1 MTFLDGLG
9 SLPQLLSYTRDGL
22 QQLRDEALSKLMEIV
37 PLADRDSLLSF
48 VPAYDVSAFV
58 QFGSFAIEKVPR
70 ECTNHTFNM
79 QAPTTRDNA
88 MRVVRACQVSKPI
101 LLEGSPGVG
110 KTSLVTA
117 IANISGH
124 ELYRINLSDQTDLI
138 DLFGSDL
145 PVEGGG
151 PGEFTWKD
159 AEFLKA
165 LQEGH
170 WVLLDEMN
178 LAPQAVLE
186 GLNAV
191 LDHRGTVFI
200 PELGRSFTRH
210 PSFKI
215 FAAQNPLSQGGGR
228 KGLPK
233 SFVNR
238 FTKVYVEELSPNDL
252 LMVCQYIFPEIDETV
267 VKAMISYN
275 MYLHEAVAVRRSFA
289 REGNPWEFNLR
300 DVIRW
305 GSLLQTT
312 HQMLHPVEHL
322 RTIYLHRFRAV
333 QDRDQARLLFDRVFS
348 MSTESSDLAPN
359 LTISSSHIQIGHFLK
374 ERNNLVQSWP
384 AGRILKMQLPVLESL
399 GHCVSQ
405 GWLAILTGQ
414 RESGKTCA
422 VRVLAHFTGNILQE
436 ISVNSATDTMD
447 ILGSFEQ
454 ADLHGHALAL
464 VDDVLTLLDDEFRS
478 GSCLHV
484 SQDRAYHLRRA
495 RVTSTSVRTLLQ
507 MALETLAD
515 SRHSHPLASTLSGE
529 IEAQLSTSNAVGRFE
544 WVNGPLVR
552 AMKLGHWV
560 LMDGANLCNPSVLD
574 RLNSLCEQD
583 GLLTLSERGYVDGK
597 VPVIKPHPQFRL
609 FMTVDPQYGEL
620 SRAMRNRGIEISLLA
635 TPVADDCSIL
645 SDFRRLPAALS
656 GSKVAVAFDAVR
668 RGLTQEAVPTSI
680 EVTSSGRALDQES
693 ALSSLMDRAAML
705 ITSSSLGGIT
715 DAHLFFL
722 ARALEPASVA
732 YLTRF
737 LIGSAEPR
745 WSRLRIFLDSFPS
758 QSLNA
763 ILGHVRE
770 RYSLRLSLPSDLVF
784 IQVSWPIYSSETR
797 MLMSCTSKYMN
808 IALGLLPKCSTM
820 CRSKHQI

>member
-48 VPAYDVSAFV
+48 VPPYDASEFV
-58 QFGSFAIEKVPR
+58 QFGSFAIEKGPR
-70 ECTNHTFNM
+70 ECKNHTFNM
-79 QAPTTRDNA
+79 RAPTTRDNA

-151 PGEFTWKD
+151 PGEFAWKD

-210 PSFKI
+210 SSFKI

-252 LMVCQYIFPEIDETV
+252 LMVCQHIFPEIDETI

-275 MYLHEAVAVRRSFA
+275 MYLHEAVAVQRSFA
-289 REGNPWEFNLR
+289 REGSPWEFNLR

-305 GSLLQTT
+305 GGLLRTPN
-312 HQMLHPVEHL
+312 QMLHPVEYL
-322 RTIYLHRFRAV
+322 RTIYLHRFRAIH
-333 QDRDQARLLFDRVFS
+333 DRNQAHLLFDRVFS
-348 MSTESSDLAPN
+348 MSTESLDLTPN

-374 ERNNLVQSWP
+374 ERNNLVQSRP

-405 GWLAILTGQ
+405 GWLAILTGP
-414 RESGKTCA
+414 RDSGKTSA

-454 ADLHGHALAL
+454 VDLHGRALAL
-464 VDDVLTLLDDEFRS
+464 IDDVLSLLDDELRS
-478 GSCLHV
+478 ASCLHV
-484 SQDRAYHLRRA
+484 SQDRAYKLRRA
-495 RVTSTSVRTLLQ
+495 RVTSISVQTLLQ

-515 SRHSHPLASTLSGE
+515 LRHSLPLASALSGE

-544 WVNGPLVR
+544 WVDGPLVR
-552 AMKLGHWV
+552 AMKLGHW
-560 LMDGANLCNPSVLD
+560 LLIDGANLCNPSVLD
-574 RLNSLCEQD
+574 RFNSLCEQD

-597 VPVIKPHPQFRL
+597 VSVIKPHPQFRL

-620 SRAMRNRGIEISLLA
+620 SRAMRNRGIEISLLN
-635 TPVADDCSIL
+635 TPVADDCNIL
-645 SDFRRLPAALS
+645 SDFRRLPLALS
-656 GSKVAVAFDAVR
+656 DSKSAAVAFDAVR
-668 RGLTQEAVPTSI
+668 RGLTQETMPTSI
-680 EVTSSGRALDQES
+680 EIKSSGRALDQES
-693 ALSSLMDRAAML
+693 ALSSLTDRAAML

-722 ARALEPASVA
+722 ARALEPASIT
-732 YLTRF
+732 YLSRF
-737 LIGSAEPR
+737 LADLSPSVEPR
-745 WSRLRIFLDSFPS
+745 WSRLRNFLNSFPN
-758 QSLNA
+758 QSLNT
-763 ILGHVRE
+763 ILGHARE
-770 RYSLRLSLPSDLVF
+770 RYSLRLSLPSDLAF
-784 IQVSWPIYSSETR
+784 IQVS
-797 MLMSCTSKYMN
+797 
-808 IALGLLPKCSTM
+808 
-820 CRSKHQI
+820 